1 MFGSKLWILIYW
13 FSMRI
18 IEMSMD
24 WINFVSIVFEWVYF
38 GVCVCVCKKRVK
50 SNMWNQFPN
59 WKWMITVEWIMLK
72 SLLNMCVVYLC
83 TSKMINWI

>member
-24 WINFVSIVFEWVYF
+24 WINVVSIVFEWVYF
-38 GVCVCVCKKRVK
+38 GVCVCVCVRREWRVTCEINFQIENEW
-50 SNMWNQFPN
+50 SLWN
-59 WKWMITVEWIMLK
+59 E
-72 SLLNMCVVYLC
+72 LC
-83 TSKMINWI
+83 

>member
-38 GVCVCVCKKRVK
+38 DVCVCIRKEWRVTYEINFQIENEW
-50 SNMWNQFPN
+50 SLWN
-59 WKWMITVEWIMLK
+59 E
-72 SLLNMCVVYLC
+72 LC
-83 TSKMINWI
+83 